1 MKLETTK
8 LELSEAAN
16 PKLPHLLWWTLLVN
30 TRRRTPPCSPGRS
43 EIDYL
48 LKESV
53 VKKMFLACPASIG
66 KYRTK
71 NSCFIKF
78 CQIKRVTYLSTQWII
93 VLQVILSLWRVL
105 GNFFPTTSLIV
116 TIYLVSA
123 DVPTCSDVTL
133 DTNNVTQSSFYSL
146 NGFIN
151 STPICYE
158 GGCWCKHIQFLS
170 HS

>member
-1 MKLETTK
+1 MQLETTK

-16 PKLPHLLWWTLLVN
+16 PRLPHLLSWMPLVN

-43 EIDYL
+43 GTDYL

-71 NSCFIKF
+71 NSCFKKF
-78 CQIKRVTYLSTQWII
+78 CQKDWLTCQHSESLSCKLFWVCDEFWAISSPPL
-93 VLQVILSLWRVL
+93 VSLLQHI
-105 GNFFPTTSLIV
+105 G
-116 TIYLVSA
+116 SA

-158 GGCWCKHIQFLS
+158 GGCWCKHI
-170 HS
+170 

>member
-16 PKLPHLLWWTLLVN
+16 PRLPHLLWWTPLVN

-43 EIDYL
+43 ETDYL

-66 KYRTK
+66 KYWM
-71 NSCFIKF
+71 KF
-78 CQIKRVTYLSTQWII
+78 LLCKIFSNQKSDLLVNTVNHCLASYFEFVTSSGQFLPHHWSHCYNI
-93 VLQVILSLWRVL
+93 
-105 GNFFPTTSLIV
+105 
-116 TIYLVSA
+116 VSA

-158 GGCWCKHIQFLS
+158 GGCWCKHI
-170 HS
+170 